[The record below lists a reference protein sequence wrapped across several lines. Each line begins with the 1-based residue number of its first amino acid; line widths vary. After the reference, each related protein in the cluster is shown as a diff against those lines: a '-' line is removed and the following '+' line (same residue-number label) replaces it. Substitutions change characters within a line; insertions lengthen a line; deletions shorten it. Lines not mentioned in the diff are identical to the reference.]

1 MDGQEG
7 ILIITLNAGFTG
19 IYMTNSVIQKIVKL
33 CGYCLIA
40 LTVAFLLEVTFEIM
54 YEKLGKTA
62 EYNGVYY
69 LPSIDTYMEICYG
82 VKDTCALIY
91 FERGTMPEHSRCSDI
106 LQISK
111 SRNGPSKN
119 QKGYCDLQL
128 FFTQSNACYISCNEQ
143 WREKSLSLITNGLDK
158 EKVFKNKLSFVLKHP
173 DLYKEQSSLRDSCK
187 VTIFLSNELQ
197 TANVAYKGSLYGEN
211 LSTVKERK
219 TSRFRSFLSNTVHV
233 ID

>member
-1 MDGQEG
+1 
-7 ILIITLNAGFTG
+7 
-19 IYMTNSVIQKIVKL
+19 MTNSVTHVIPKIARI
-33 CGYCLIA
+33 CGYGITA
-40 LTVAFLLEVTFEIM
+40 LTVAFLLEMVFEIM
-54 YEKLGKTA
+54 YENLCKTV

-82 VKDTCALIY
+82 AKDTCALIY
-91 FERGTMPEHSRCSDI
+91 FERGTMPEHSSCSDI
-106 LQISK
+106 LQINK
-111 SRNGPSKN
+111 SRSGPSKN

-128 FFTQSNACYISCNEQ
+128 FFTQSNTCYISCNEP
-143 WREKSLSLITNGLDK
+143 WRGESLSLITNGLDK

-219 TSRFRSFLSNTVHV
+219 VSRFGFFLSSLAQVV
-233 ID
+233 D

>member
-1 MDGQEG
+1 M
-7 ILIITLNAGFTG
+7 
-19 IYMTNSVIQKIVKL
+19 YMTNSVIQKIVKL
-33 CGYCLIA
+33 CGYCLTA

-173 DLYKEQSSLRDSCK
+173 DLYEVQSHFRDSCK
-187 VTIFLSNELQ
+187 VAVFLSNELQ

-219 TSRFRSFLSNTVHV
+219 VSRFGFFLSSMAQVV
-233 ID
+233 D

>member
-1 MDGQEG
+1 
-7 ILIITLNAGFTG
+7 
-19 IYMTNSVIQKIVKL
+19 MTNSVIQKIVKL
-33 CGYCLIA
+33 CGYCLTA

-128 FFTQSNACYISCNEQ
+128 FFTQSNACYISCNEP
-143 WREKSLSLITNGLDK
+143 WRGESLSLISNGHDK
-158 EKVFKNKLSFVLKHP
+158 RKVSNNKVSFILKHP
-173 DLYKEQSSLRDSCK
+173 DLYEVQSHFRDSCK
-187 VTIFLSNELQ
+187 VAVFLSNELQ

-219 TSRFRSFLSNTVHV
+219 VSRFGSFCQAWRKLL
-233 ID
+233 IKGILAY

>member
-1 MDGQEG
+1 
-7 ILIITLNAGFTG
+7 
-19 IYMTNSVIQKIVKL
+19 MTNSVTHVIPKIARI
-33 CGYCLIA
+33 CGYGITA
-40 LTVAFLLEVTFEIM
+40 LTVAFLLEMVFEIM
-54 YEKLGKTA
+54 YENLCKTV

-82 VKDTCALIY
+82 AKDTCALIY
-91 FERGTMPEHSRCSDI
+91 FERGTMPEHSSCSDI
-106 LQISK
+106 LQINK
-111 SRNGPSKN
+111 SRSGQSKN

-128 FFTQSNACYISCNEQ
+128 FFTQSNTCYISCNEP
-143 WREKSLSLITNGLDK
+143 WRGESLSLITNGLDK

-219 TSRFRSFLSNTVHV
+219 VSRFGFFLSSMAQVV
-233 ID
+233 D